1 MVESQRKI
9 RKYENQCVCYHEGIG
24 YFGSACPY
32 MNVSVDYCDICRDEG
47 AKYRI
52 DDKDYCMDCAKK
64 YLQEVFDD
72 LTISEKAEVLEVDLD
87 KLMIWMADL

>member
-9 RKYENQCVCYHEGIG
+9 HKYENQCVGCPEGMG
-24 YFGSACPY
+24 YFGSACHY
-32 MNVSVDYCDICRDEG
+32 MNVLVDYCDICRDKK

-87 KLMIWMADL
+87 KIDDLDG